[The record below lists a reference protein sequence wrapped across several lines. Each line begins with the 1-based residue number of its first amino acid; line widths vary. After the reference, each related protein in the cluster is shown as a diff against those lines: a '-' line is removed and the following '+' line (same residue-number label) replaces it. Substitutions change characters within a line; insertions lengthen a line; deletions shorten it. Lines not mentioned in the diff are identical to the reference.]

1 MSRRPRKGL
10 TPAPVRAPEER
21 PGLPG
26 GVRDTRRRELTA
38 RLAREALALFLAQGV
53 EAVSI
58 DEIAAA
64 AGISKGSF
72 YTYFDDKPTLV
83 RAVIETVAAPVRA
96 ALARCAGAID
106 AAKSPAALRAA
117 YSVLATEL
125 AVALLAQPEVVAL
138 YLQESR
144 GPAVGA
150 RAPISAFAEEIHER
164 AVALTRAAH
173 RLGLLKPLDPEVTA
187 AAVVGAAEALI
198 HRAFT
203 GRDLGEPARVTEALV
218 TMVVEGLGV
227 RRAPRRPRAGAS

>member
-1 MSRRPRKGL
+1 M
-10 TPAPVRAPEER
+10 
-21 PGLPG
+21 PG

-38 RLAREALALFLAQGV
+38 RLAREALTLFLSRGV

-83 RAVIETVAAPVRA
+83 RAVVETVAAPVRA
-96 ALARCAGAID
+96 ALDRCELAIA
-106 AAKSPAALRAA
+106 AAKTPAALRAA
-117 YSVLATEL
+117 YSILATEL
-125 AVALLAQPEVVAL
+125 AVALLAQPEVVVL

-144 GPAVGA
+144 GPGVGA
-150 RAPISAFAEEIHER
+150 RAPLAALAEEIHAR
-164 AVALTRAAH
+164 AVSLTRAA
-173 RLGLLKPLDPEVTA
+173 RGLGLLKPLDPEVTA

-203 GRDLGEPARVTEALV
+203 GRTLGDPAAVTEALV
-218 TMVVEGLGV
+218 TMVVEGVGARG
-227 RRAPRRPRAGAS
+227 RRAALRRGGGEA